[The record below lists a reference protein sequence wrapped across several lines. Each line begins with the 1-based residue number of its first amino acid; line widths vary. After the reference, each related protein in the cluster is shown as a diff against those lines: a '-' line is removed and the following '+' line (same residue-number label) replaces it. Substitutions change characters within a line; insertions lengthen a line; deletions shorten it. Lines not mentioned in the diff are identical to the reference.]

1 MRASRGS
8 ADERARPVQRGS
20 AIGCWA
26 LVIGAGSF
34 ALFWV
39 LAPTSLDD
47 SVPGPPGL
55 AVHATSIASFAVGL
69 WLLAGGIRRPPES
82 RTLVSVGA
90 ILVVIGQVALFPL
103 FPIGLGCV
111 ALGLR
116 RAGFPRGATRWLLT
130 GSLALLVVCAVM
142 YRQQDGRLF
151 GADAPPLRLETKLA
165 FQASVILIAVTLAAV
180 GIELRRRGTS
190 PGRPRG

>member
-1 MRASRGS
+1 VSTETRT
-8 ADERARPVQRGS
+8 ERKS

-26 LVIGAGSF
+26 LVIGAFSF

-47 SVPGPPGL
+47 SVPWLPGL
-55 AVHATSIASFAVGL
+55 AVHATSVASLAVGL
-69 WLLAGGIRRPPES
+69 GLLAGGVPHPPES

-90 ILVVIGQVALFPL
+90 ILTVVGQVALFPL
-103 FPIGLGCV
+103 FSIGLGCV
-111 ALGLR
+111 AVGLR
-116 RAGFPRGATRWLLT
+116 RAGFPRLATRWLLV
-130 GSLALLVVCAVM
+130 GSLALLMVCAVM

-151 GADAPPLRLETKLA
+151 GADAPPLQPGTKLA

-180 GIELRRRGTS
+180 GIELRRRGMGADRP
-190 PGRPRG
+190 PG